1 MNYAL
6 ISRKSSLTPKVLIL
20 PDVNIRTAML
30 AAFCQADSEWIQG
43 QMLRLRPSMRN
54 KVAVLY
60 AEVYDQ
66 HYQGEPVSFRKENRA
81 RHEANTRL
89 RVYVQRYADA
99 AAGLTEKPPLASTK
113 AQAGFAAGNGN
124 DQQDSGWRNDA
135 GISDDAIQGNVSLA
149 SEKTVRF
156 SQDQNPQKSGQV
168 QRLIESSNHQ
178 APE

>member
-1 MNYAL
+1 M
-6 ISRKSSLTPKVLIL
+6 SESH
-20 PDVNIRTAML
+20 IRTAMPAL
-30 AAFCQADSEWIQG
+30 FCQADSEWIQE
-43 QMLRLRPSMRN
+43 QMIRLRPSMRN

-60 AEVYDQ
+60 ADVYDQ
-66 HYQGEPVSFRKENRA
+66 HYQDEPVSFRKENRA

-113 AQAGFAAGNGN
+113 AHTGFAGGIGG
-124 DQQDSGWRNDA
+124 DQHDSGWRD
-135 GISDDAIQGNVSLA
+135 GTVISDDASQGNVSLV
-149 SEKTVRF
+149 SEKGMRF
-156 SQDQNPQKSGQV
+156 SQDQNPQKAGQV